1 MISIIEKY
9 DLSPQPFL
17 PVNKD
22 GGAGTTAMQYVDGK
36 KGDPHAVMITLN
48 SYLTTPMLQKLPFNS
63 DSFTPI
69 ALLGLDSFFLWV
81 PSDSPYK
88 TFADFLNDAREREI
102 SVAGTGTRQED
113 EILFKLIEL
122 RAGTKPFKYVS
133 FPGGGQVCTA
143 LAGKQTEA
151 TVNNPSECV
160 PYYPDK
166 TRPLAA
172 FLDERSP
179 AFKDLPTAKELGLPI
194 SYTNMRAVVGTP
206 GMSKESQQWL
216 IGLFKYVYD
225 SPDWQDFLQKN
236 ALEAQFISG
245 DDFANFLKEF
255 ERLHRDLMS
264 AAGWL

>member
-1 MISIIEKY
+1 
-9 DLSPQPFL
+9 
-17 PVNKD
+17 
-22 GGAGTTAMQYVDGK
+22 
-36 KGDPHAVMITLN
+36 
-48 SYLTTPMLQKLPFNS
+48 
-63 DSFTPI
+63 
-69 ALLGLDSFFLWV
+69 
-81 PSDSPYK
+81 
-88 TFADFLNDAREREI
+88 
-102 SVAGTGTRQED
+102 
-113 EILFKLIEL
+113 
-122 RAGTKPFKYVS
+122 
-133 FPGGGQVCTA
+133 VCTA

-166 TRPLAA
+166 VRPLAA

-179 AFKDLPTAKELGLPI
+179 AYKDVPTAKELGLPI
-194 SYTNMRAVVGTP
+194 AYTNMRAVVATP
-206 GMSKESQQWL
+206 GISKESQQWL
-216 IGLFKYVYD
+216 IGLFKNVYD